1 MLEYIVNGQV
11 VEVDPKD
18 KELFL
23 QKYPNAKEQKSMQ
36 QDFQTPT
43 TPGAVVEETVAPD
56 MESKSENGFLESPFF
71 KVAKSIVAPMSL
83 ATTATNI
90 GSKIFR
96 GGRGGVIPGLAGL
109 GDASI
114 EISLDNL
121 KDVEESIATRAI
133 SALRAPG
140 KSMQIAK
147 NIASSFGGIDLVG
160 IAKASALSLEPNK
173 TKDKD
178 AEIARAL
185 IAVKDDFF
193 SNGAGAFVKAL
204 LPTGTTAFLTS
215 RKEIEEMR
223 APFKEVIEKERAKY
237 GNTITEEIAKGA
249 DADIEQIARRIVTD
263 GLSSV
268 PYTLASMN
276 PYTAAALGIGIA
288 GDKFTEE
295 VRKNPDKTYWQLYGN
310 AITTGGI
317 EMADAYLTR
326 RMFRSANLLGGGKK
340 ESVEK
345 VVKQMNKGISDKI
358 LDIIGIAGKEGLT
371 EIGQAISTRINDKLW
386 FDSDDVFSQGGGF
399 FEIDSTDQQG
409 LIPGVKQG
417 RLTKSILKDAY
428 SIIDEGIIGTFSGG
442 GFSTVASAVQ
452 NNNVLKERA
461 ERLLTSGIVKKQLNN
476 IQKEHAERKKEIAK
490 ALAKKTKEGNQRA
503 RVLLGLNTKAAKKFR
518 QLQNINRLAIDNITG
533 DNLQEYAS
541 NIDSINALI
550 GEAKNI
556 SDISKS
562 DKKEID
568 KLSKRNNEIFDSAL
582 KQKYGENVTFA
593 EIASKQLGLKTTVAK
608 STSEFNKLVKKLS
621 GKTIK
626 DSSGVNGV
634 FIGKGQIIINEQSAL
649 KLGAVGV
656 GSHEVLHPIL
666 NAMVGDASMQEKIV
680 QEFRDTLT
688 SRQKAWTDGEMK
700 RQGKREGT
708 TEFYTE
714 YLNVFS
720 EGLVKNRISFDL
732 NFGEQIKDWVTN
744 LYKGKGYENIDFK
757 SGQGV
762 YNFMKAYDKSIKENK
777 LSEEILSVLDKDAIK
792 EIGALENE
800 MQKSKVSDEIQD
812 IYNEKGFSGA
822 FEIIEKY
829 RGMANKQAQR
839 FRDVP
844 GFITNSDLLVDEIL
858 TGQRGV
864 IDLVKTYSPGSGV
877 PLAAYINKFLSSRAI
892 EAANRVLD
900 TKFKSDITEAKGVTE
915 TDQKATDDTES
926 QQNIQ
931 ERKSLRLSFK
941 LNDNIVERVKNS
953 VVKSFGTKLPEITSA
968 QFKKQLQKN
977 YRTFLKPVIT
987 KFLGK
992 QKSYENF
999 LNDNFKLIYDILP
1012 QSTINKRFKPF
1023 AEPVLDENGK
1033 QKREKTAQGN
1043 SIFKKKS
1050 ITKQEFVDYFIGDN
1064 VGASTKGARKT
1075 TLAEALAEEIAFD
1088 ATLDVIKQPEVQEKI
1103 NAIAESQGYSIP
1115 DNYLSQVAKEIDRG
1129 TDFQFSKEDGAE
1141 ISRLL
1146 ENLEFEYLESDF
1158 STFWNT
1164 FTKLAAKQ
1172 EIGTKKLK
1180 GQAVEYYVA
1189 KQLTNLKIPGL
1200 KITNLKEL
1208 STLAT
1213 GDTGADIEIEI
1224 DKGGTIYKGTVEV
1237 KDSIKS
1243 KLGSVSFT
1251 GPVNNLTIASGVNLT
1266 QDVINKIKEE
1276 VQENVNKWDEAYKKL
1291 TGSYPTNKK
1300 GERAFPYEIPRDV
1313 DLKKLPVRTTK
1324 IIVPGLNP
1332 IIDHYNKGDINL
1344 MITLDKGA
1352 YLMGQN
1358 PTDAA
1363 LDNFSDMNAN
1373 TLINAGFYST
1383 SSNEKT
1389 RTLTF
1394 RAYLNIEKASKLLD
1408 GKPLSE
1414 LQFSRENKLDT
1425 EFNNIIEQKT
1435 GILSEARFSK
1445 VKAKRR
1451 GMGKGMFNF
1460 FIPHSAEDFQGLMYS
1475 ILPKG
1480 KEGNKAMEWM
1490 RQNLF
1495 RPYGVAMENI
1505 SRERMA
1511 LMNNWKALKKNI
1523 KDVPKLLPTK
1533 TPDGDFT
1540 YEQAI
1545 RVFIWDK
1552 QNIDIPG
1559 LTATDKKT
1567 LSGYI
1572 KNDTE
1577 LLNFANQLI
1586 GINKEHGYPSP
1597 GASWD
1602 SGTIT
1607 TDLYESLNKNVRQK
1621 HLTKWQ
1627 SNIDAIFTEENF
1639 NKLQA
1644 AKGEAYVSALK
1655 NILSRMKS
1663 GRNAPGGGNKQVN
1676 AWLEWLNNSVGAIMF
1691 LNVRSAVLQTIS
1703 TVNYINW
1710 HDNNPLKAAKAY
1722 ANQPQFWKDFS
1733 TLFNSDFL
1741 KERRGGLKLN
1751 VSESEIADQAK
1762 EKGVR
1767 GAISYLLN
1775 KGFVLTRAADSF
1787 AIANGGAALYRNR
1800 INSYIKQGLS
1810 QKEAEEK
1817 AFKDFRE
1824 LTEEAQQSS
1833 RPDRISMQQ
1842 SSALGRVILAFAN
1855 TPMQYTRLMKR
1866 GAQDLAAGR
1875 GDWKTNMSKIM
1886 YYGFVQNFI
1895 FNAMQQALFA
1905 LGFDDEEDEKKKE
1918 KYSSIANGMVD
1929 SVLRGTGVGGAAVMT
1944 AKNIAVDVAK
1954 RAKRSRPNFQDSAW
1968 KLLDIS
1974 PPLDSKVSKL
1984 RSAGYVIGKEKD
1996 EILDKGLSLDNPA
2009 NMAIAQTIS
2018 ATTNVPLD
2026 RVLRL
2031 YDNTKAAVAED
2042 TEAWQRVALLL
2053 GWSTWE
2059 LGIGDDDKKLTNKGI
2074 KSGIKKGKIKR
2085 GTIK

>member
-1 MLEYIVNGQV
+1 MDEQQIQELKNLVDKLQAEGLPQEQIQAQV
-11 VEVDPKD
+11 D
-18 KELFL
+18 
-23 QKYPNAKEQKSMQ
+23 QKKIEFQ
-36 QDFQTPT
+36 QIADFQTPT
-43 TPGAVVEETVAPD
+43 TPGAVVEETKAPD
-56 MESKSENGFLESPFF
+56 MDSKSENGFLESPFF
-71 KVAKSIVAPMSL
+71 KVAKSIVAPAGF
-83 ATTATNI
+83 ATTAINI
-90 GSKIFR
+90 GSKIFK
-96 GGRGGVIPGLAGL
+96 GGAGGVIPGTAGAI
-109 GDASI
+109 DTSI

-160 IAKASALSLEPNK
+160 IAKASALSLDSNK

-249 DADIEQIARRIVTD
+249 DADIEQIARRIITD
-263 GLSSV
+263 GLSSM

-276 PYTAAALGIGIA
+276 PATAAALGIGIA

-340 ESVEK
+340 QSVEK
-345 VVKQMNKGISDKI
+345 VVKQMNKGVSDKI
-358 LDIIGIAGKEGLT
+358 LDIIGIGGKEGLT

-386 FDSDDVFSQGGGF
+386 FDSNDVFSQGGGF

-417 RLTKSILKDAY
+417 RLTKGILKDAY
-428 SIIDEGIIGTFSGG
+428 SIIDEGIIGAFSGG

-452 NNNVLKERA
+452 NNSVLKNRVEQ
-461 ERLLTSGIVKKQLNN
+461 LLAPNN
-476 IQKEHAERKKEIAK
+476 IRKDKSKLVKEYSERTIEIQKAKEQ
-490 ALAKKTKEGNQRA
+490 NNNRRA
-503 RVLLGLNTKAAKKFR
+503 AALLGLNRKAAKKFR
-518 QLQNINRLAIDNITG
+518 ELQNINRLALDNITG
-533 DNLQEYAS
+533 NDLQEYAS
-541 NIDSINALI
+541 NIDSINALLEGQEI
-550 GEAKNI
+550 TKAEQ
-556 SDISKS
+556 
-562 DKKEID
+562 KEID
-568 KLSKRNNEIFDSAL
+568 NLSKINNEIFDKAL
-582 KQKYGENVTFA
+582 KEKYGENVSFA
-593 EIASKQLGLKTTVAK
+593 EVASKQLGLKTTISK
-608 STSEFNKLVKKLS
+608 STSEFNKKVKSLS

-626 DSSGVNGV
+626 DSDGINGV
-634 FIGKGQIIINEQSAL
+634 FIGKGQIIINEESAL
-649 KLGAVGV
+649 KLGAVSV

-666 NAMVGDASMQEKIV
+666 NAMIGDASTQQKIV
-680 QEFRDTLT
+680 QDFRSALT
-688 SRQKAWTDGEMK
+688 DKQRKWTEGELK
-700 RQGKREGT
+700 RQGIVENSQT
-708 TEFYTE
+708 YYTE
-714 YLNVFS
+714 YINVFS
-720 EGLVKNRISFDL
+720 EGLTKERISFDL
-732 NFGEQIKDWVTN
+732 NFGEKVKDWITG
-744 LYKGKGYENIDFK
+744 LYKGKGYKNIDFK

-762 YNFMKAYDKSIKENK
+762 YNFMKAFDKSRKEGK
-777 LSEEILSVLDKDAIK
+777 LTEEVLSVLDKDAIK

-800 MQKSKVSDEIQD
+800 MQKSAISNEIQD
-812 IYNEKGFSGA
+812 IYNEKGFEGA

-844 GFITNSDLLVDEIL
+844 GFATNSDLLVDEIL

-864 IDLVKTYSPGSGV
+864 IDLIRAYNSGSGV

-953 VVKSFGTKLPEITSA
+953 VVKSFGTKLPEITST

-1189 KQLTNLKIPGL
+1189 KQLTDLKIPSL

-1344 MITLDKGA
+1344 MVTLDKGA

-1577 LLNFANQLI
+1577 LLDFANQLI

>member
-1 MLEYIVNGQV
+1 MEIYTVNGKNYELPPEEIEGFLSLYPDAV
-11 VEVDPKD
+11 KVTDPGK
-18 KELFL
+18 LF
-23 QKYPNAKEQKSMQ
+23 
-36 QDFQTPT
+36 PT
-43 TPGAVVEETVAPD
+43 APGAVVENNIAPD
-56 MESKSENGFLESPFF
+56 MDYNLDPGSSESSKSKKGFGLPPMGMGMILPNMERLQNTAL
-71 KVAKSIVAPMSL
+71 VATAVKAKLDAGQDVDPL
-83 ATTATNI
+83 AVV
-90 GSKIFR
+90 K
-96 GGRGGVIPGLAGL
+96 GL
-109 GDASI
+109 
-114 EISLDNL
+114 
-121 KDVEESIATRAI
+121 
-133 SALRAPG
+133 
-140 KSMQIAK
+140 
-147 NIASSFGGIDLVG
+147 FGGLKSGGAGFADTSIKLIYDDL
-160 IAKASALSLEPNK
+160 I
-173 TKDKD
+173 KDNEQAAFAAFMDGENSGEKSKR
-178 AEIARAL
+178 AAAL
-185 IAVKDDFF
+185 IAAKDKFLEEGYGQF
-193 SNGAGAFVKAL
+193 LKLL
-204 LPTGTTAFLTS
+204 LPGSLQATSIS
-215 RKEIEEMR
+215 RKRIDELR
-223 APFKEVIEKERAKY
+223 APFKKIIEKERAKY
-237 GNTITEEIAKGA
+237 DNTITEEILKGA
-249 DADIEQIARRIVTD
+249 DADFEVVARRIMSD
-263 GLSSV
+263 GLTSL
-268 PYTLASMN
+268 PYTIASLN
-276 PYTAAALGIGIA
+276 PYSATALGLAIS
-288 GDKFTEE
+288 GDKFVEE
-295 VRKNPDKTYWQLYGN
+295 SQKNPDKTLFQLYGN

-317 EMADAYLTR
+317 EMADALLTR
-326 RMFRSANLLGGGKK
+326 RFLKSAGLMSGGKDK
-340 ESVEK
+340 VAEK
-345 VVKQMNKGISDKI
+345 AIEQMNKGISRKA
-358 LDIIGIAGKEGLT
+358 LDILGIAGKEGLT
-371 EIGQAISTRINDKLW
+371 EIGQAIATRINDKVW
-386 FDSDDVFSQGGGF
+386 FDFNDVFSQGGGI
-399 FEIDSTDQQG
+399 FEFDETDKEG
-409 LIPGVKQG
+409 VLPGVKKG
-417 RLTKSILKDAY
+417 RLTKGILKDIY
-428 SIIDEGIIGTFSGG
+428 SIIDEGIIGAFSGG
-442 GFSTVASAVQ
+442 GISIASSAIQ
-452 NNNVLKERA
+452 TNDILKQRA
-461 ERLLTSGIVKKQLNN
+461 EKLLTSGVVKKEQNALV
-476 IQKEHAERKKEIAK
+476 KEYAEREKEILFAK
-490 ALAKKTKEGNQRA
+490 ENGLTNKVKVLSALNRKVKI
-503 RVLLGLNTKAAKKFR
+503 KFR
-518 QLQNINRLAIDNITG
+518 QLQAANRLAIDNITG
-533 DNLQEYAS
+533 DNLQEYAQ
-541 NIDSINALI
+541 NIDSINALL
-550 GEAKNI
+550 GDAKDM
-556 SDISKS
+556 SDVSKA
-562 DKKEID
+562 DQKEIN
-568 KLSKRNNEIFDSAL
+568 KLSKRNNEIFDQAL
-582 KQKYGENVTFA
+582 KEKYGENVTFA
-593 EIASKQLGLKTTVAK
+593 EVASKQLGLKTTIAK
-608 STSEFNKLVKKLS
+608 STKEFEKKVKNLT

-626 DSSGVNGV
+626 DSSGIGGV
-634 FIGKGQIIINEQSAL
+634 FIGKGQIIINEDSAL
-649 KLGAVGV
+649 KLGDVGV
-656 GSHEVLHPIL
+656 GSHEILHPIL
-666 NAMVGDASMQEKIV
+666 NAMIGDASMQKQIV
-680 QEFRDTLT
+680 EEFRDTLT
-688 SRQKAWTDGEMK
+688 SSQKKWTDGEMK
-700 RQGKREGT
+700 RKGKKEGT
-708 TEFYTE
+708 SEYYTE
-714 YLNVFS
+714 YINVFS

-732 NFGEQIKDWVTN
+732 NFGEQIKNWITN
-744 LYKGKGYENIDFK
+744 LYKGKGYKNIDFK

-762 YNFMKAYDKSIKENK
+762 YNFLKAYDKSRKEGK
-777 LSEEILSVLDKDAIK
+777 LSEEVLAVLDKEAIK
-792 EIGALENE
+792 EVEALGKE
-800 MQKSKVSDEIQD
+800 MQKSEISNEIQD
-812 IYNEKGFSGA
+812 IYDKQGYDGA
-822 FEIIEKY
+822 FEIIEAY
-829 RGMANKQAQR
+829 RGMANKQAQK
-839 FRDVP
+839 FRNVP
-844 GFITNSDLLVDEIL
+844 GFATNSDILVDEIL

-864 IDLVKTYSPGSGV
+864 IDLIRSYNASSGV
-877 PLAAYINKFLSSRAI
+877 PLAAYINKFLPARAI
-892 EAANRVLD
+892 EAANRILD
-900 TKFKSDITEAKGVTE
+900 TKFTSDVTEAKNVTSTSAVPGDPTPE
-915 TDQKATDDTES
+915 
-926 QQNIQ
+926 QNVQ
-931 ERKSLRLSFK
+931 ERKSLRVSFN
-941 LNDNIVERVKNS
+941 LNDNIIERVKNS
-953 VVKSFGTKLPEITSA
+953 VIKSFGTKLPEVTSA

-992 QKSYENF
+992 QKAYEKF

-1023 AEPVLDENGK
+1023 AEPVLDKDGK

-1043 SIFKKKS
+1043 GIFKKKN

-1088 ATLDVIKQPEVQEKI
+1088 ATLDVIKQPAVQEKI

-1115 DNYLSQVAKEIDRG
+1115 DNYLSQVAKGIDRG

-1344 MITLDKGA
+1344 MVTLDKGA

-1577 LLNFANQLI
+1577 LLDFANQLI